1 MEEATRHS
9 SWGEML
15 CACSQV
21 VSRQNVVRGDDLKV
35 GPTECTAKV
44 TQLIKKESN
53 GTEAKVFFFQTLNDK
68 ISQLFSPLT
77 SLAHQ
82 GCFVEF

>member
-1 MEEATRHS
+1 MGGPS
-9 SWGEML
+9 YQGPP
-15 CACSQV
+15 SQV
-21 VSRQNVVRGDDLKV
+21 SFRSGVEAPIR
-35 GPTECTAKV
+35 P
-44 TQLIKKESN
+44 KKDRN
-53 GTEAKVFFFQTLNDK
+53 GTRAKGDLFQTLSDK